1 MLYTDVKRDFQMDN
15 IKFLLIFL
23 VVFGHLL
30 ELFVSSKGTLIY
42 LLIYSFHMPAFVFL
56 TGYYARFEP
65 KKIVL
70 KLIIPYI
77 IFQVLYVFFSG
88 NKLQF
93 TTPFWILWYLF
104 ASIIW
109 KTLIPLCEKN
119 LKLSLIITA
128 VIALLAGFDDTV
140 GYYFSLS
147 RIIVFFPF
155 FLLGSL
161 ISKQPEKLKTF
172 TAYKTVKVASM
183 LGALAVAAVIF
194 LLRSNIQRG
203 WFYGSVSY
211 SVGSYS
217 LWIRLLMLIAALLVI
232 IFLLVWTPR
241 RNLGFITRIGRY
253 TMTVYLLHGFI
264 KVKMA
269 EYGAE
274 IFHYGEYINLL
285 IAFGFA
291 VIMTAIFGSGVF
303 DIALNKCIFKPIQRL
318 MNRKDKK
325 IFSLR

>member
-1 MLYTDVKRDFQMDN
+1 MDN

-109 KTLIPLCEKN
+109 KILIPLCEKN
-119 LKLSLIITA
+119 LKLSLIIAA
-128 VIALLAGFDDTV
+128 VIALLAGFDDTI

-147 RIIVFFPF
+147 RLIVFFPF

-161 ISKQPEKLKTF
+161 FSKQPEKLKTF
-172 TAYKTVKVASM
+172 TANRAVKVLAV
-183 LGALAVAAVIF
+183 LGALAVAVVIF

-203 WFYGSVSY
+203 WFYESVSY
-211 SVGSYS
+211 SAGGYS

-241 RNLGFITRIGRY
+241 RSLGFFTRIGRY
-253 TMTVYLLHGFI
+253 TMTVYLLHGF
-264 KVKMA
+264 VKLKLA
-269 EYGAE
+269 EYGTE
-274 IFHYGEYINLL
+274 VFRYGEYTNLL
-285 IAFGFA
+285 IAFGLA
-291 VIMTAIFGSGVF
+291 VMMTAVFGSGVF
-303 DIALNKCIFKPIQRL
+303 DMVLKSCLIKPARRL
-318 MNRKDKK
+318 IEKLVRKQKK
-325 IFSLR
+325 FIKL